1 MHCVLKEYELI
12 IIGGGVAG
20 MSAAMGAKQNGVKNI
35 LILEREDR
43 LGGTVNLCIHNG
55 FGKKVLGTKITG
67 PEYVDYLKTDL
78 NTLNIE
84 CLLSTMVLRINHE
97 NVVTFVNPEEGMQK
111 VKGSAIIIATGSREK
126 YTGRVN
132 IINSKITGVY
142 AIGTAQQFVNIH
154 GYLPGKDIVIVGS
167 NEIALIIARR
177 LIVEGAHI
185 KAIVEEENEVTCKS
199 REIKNIIDTFNI
211 PVITSSEIT
220 DLIGKDRIE
229 KIKISG
235 VNTQD
240 DDMSYNELECD
251 CVLVTVDLMPET
263 ELLKNINVDMDKNG
277 APIVDEKMSTNRRGI
292 FACGNA
298 VHRYGYADDTTIEGI
313 QTGKNAAEY
322 ICKLNTMMH

>member
-1 MHCVLKEYELI
+1 MKEYELI

-20 MSAAMGAKQNGVKNI
+20 MSAAMGAKQNGVKDI
-35 LILEREDR
+35 LILEREER

-55 FGKKVLGTKITG
+55 VGKKVLGTKITG

-78 NTLNIE
+78 KALNVE
-84 CLLSTMVLRINHE
+84 YRLSTMVLRINHE
-97 NVVTFVNPEEGMQK
+97 NVVTFVNPDDGMQK
-111 VKGSAIIIATGSREK
+111 VKGNAIIIATGSREK

-177 LIVEGAHI
+177 LIVEGARI
-185 KAIVEEENEVTCKS
+185 RAIVEEEDEVICKS
-199 REIKNIIDTFNI
+199 REIKSIIDTFNI
-211 PVITSSEIT
+211 PVITSSAIT
-220 DLIGKDRIE
+220 DLIGKERIE
-229 KIKISG
+229 KIKVSG
-235 VNTQD
+235 VNSQD
-240 DDMSYNELECD
+240 DMYSNEIECD

-263 ELLKNINVDMDKNG
+263 DLLKNINVDMYPNG
-277 APIVDEKMSTNRRGI
+277 APIVDDKMSTNRRGI

-298 VHRYGYADDTTIEGI
+298 VHSYGYADDTTIEGI

-322 ICKLNTMMH
+322 ICKINTMMH

>member
-1 MHCVLKEYELI
+1 MKEYELI

-20 MSAAMGAKQNGVKNI
+20 MSAAMGAKQNGVKDI
-35 LILEREDR
+35 LILEREER

-78 NTLNIE
+78 KALNVE
-84 CLLSTMVLRINHE
+84 CRLSTMVLRINHE
-97 NVVTFVNPEEGMQK
+97 NVVTFVNPDDGMQK
-111 VKGSAIIIATGSREK
+111 VKGKAIIIATGSREK

-177 LIVEGAHI
+177 LIVEGARI
-185 KAIVEEENEVTCKS
+185 KAIVEEEDEVICKS
-199 REIKNIIDTFNI
+199 REIKSIIDTFNI
-211 PVITSSEIT
+211 PVITSSAIT
-220 DLIGKDRIE
+220 DLIGKERIE
-229 KIKISG
+229 KIKVSG
-235 VNTQD
+235 VNSQD
-240 DDMSYNELECD
+240 DMYSNEIECD

-263 ELLKNINVDMDKNG
+263 DLLKNINVDMYTNG
-277 APIVDEKMSTNRRGI
+277 APIVDDKMSTNRREI

-298 VHRYGYADDTTIEGI
+298 VHSYGYADDTTIEGI

-322 ICKLNTMMH
+322 ICKINTMMH

>member
-1 MHCVLKEYELI
+1 MKEYELI

-20 MSAAMGAKQNGVKNI
+20 MSAAMGAKQNGVKDI
-35 LILEREDR
+35 LILEREER

-78 NTLNIE
+78 KALNVE
-84 CLLSTMVLRINHE
+84 YRLSTMVLRINHE
-97 NVVTFVNPEEGMQK
+97 NVVTFVNPDDGMQK
-111 VKGSAIIIATGSREK
+111 VKGNAIIIATGSREK

-177 LIVEGAHI
+177 LIVEGARI
-185 KAIVEEENEVTCKS
+185 RAIVEEEDEVICKS
-199 REIKNIIDTFNI
+199 REIKSIIDTFNI
-211 PVITSSEIT
+211 PVITSSAIT
-220 DLIGKDRIE
+220 DLIGKERIE
-229 KIKISG
+229 KIKVSG
-235 VNTQD
+235 VNSQD
-240 DDMSYNELECD
+240 DMYSNEIECD

-263 ELLKNINVDMDKNG
+263 DLLKNINVDMYPNG
-277 APIVDEKMSTNRRGI
+277 APIVDDKMSTNRRGI

-298 VHRYGYADDTTIEGI
+298 VHSYGYADDTTIEGI

-322 ICKLNTMMH
+322 ICKINTMMH

>member
-1 MHCVLKEYELI
+1 
-12 IIGGGVAG
+12 
-20 MSAAMGAKQNGVKNI
+20 MSAAMGAKQNGVKDI
-35 LILEREDR
+35 LILEREER

-78 NTLNIE
+78 KALNVE
-84 CLLSTMVLRINHE
+84 YRLSTMVLRINHE
-97 NVVTFVNPEEGMQK
+97 NVVTFVNPDDGMQK
-111 VKGSAIIIATGSREK
+111 VKGNAIIIATGSREK

-177 LIVEGAHI
+177 LIVEGARI
-185 KAIVEEENEVTCKS
+185 RAIVEEEDEVICKS
-199 REIKNIIDTFNI
+199 REIKSIIDTFNI
-211 PVITSSEIT
+211 PVITSSAIT
-220 DLIGKDRIE
+220 DLIGKERIE
-229 KIKISG
+229 KIKVSG
-235 VNTQD
+235 VNSQD
-240 DDMSYNELECD
+240 DMYSNEIECD

-263 ELLKNINVDMDKNG
+263 DLLKNINVDMYPNG
-277 APIVDEKMSTNRRGI
+277 APIVDDKMSTNRRGI

-298 VHRYGYADDTTIEGI
+298 VHSYGYADDTTIEGI

-322 ICKLNTMMH
+322 ICKINTMMH

>member
-1 MHCVLKEYELI
+1 MKEYELI

-20 MSAAMGAKQNGVKNI
+20 MSAAMGAKQNGVKDI
-35 LILEREDR
+35 LILEREER

-78 NTLNIE
+78 KALNVE
-84 CLLSTMVLRINHE
+84 CRLSTMVLRINHE
-97 NVVTFVNPEEGMQK
+97 NVVTFVNPDDGMQK
-111 VKGSAIIIATGSREK
+111 VKGNAIIIATGSREK

-177 LIVEGAHI
+177 LIVEGARI
-185 KAIVEEENEVTCKS
+185 RAIVEEEDEVICKS
-199 REIKNIIDTFNI
+199 REIKSIIDTFNI
-211 PVITSSEIT
+211 PVITSSAIT
-220 DLIGKDRIE
+220 DLIGKERIE
-229 KIKISG
+229 KIKVSG
-235 VNTQD
+235 VNSQD
-240 DDMSYNELECD
+240 DMYSNEIECD

-263 ELLKNINVDMDKNG
+263 DLLKNINVDMYPNG
-277 APIVDEKMSTNRRGI
+277 APIVDDKMSTNRRGI

-298 VHRYGYADDTTIEGI
+298 VHSYGYADDTTIEGI

-322 ICKLNTMMH
+322 ICKINTMMH